1 MTTTSIHPGQS
12 VSGVLN
18 HPEWGEGYTESERK
32 QLDGALIEKFE
43 ELARAATG
51 DDSISYC
58 AYTSE
63 ITYECWG
70 QTTDDHH
77 CLDPKTTWR
86 GGEIRDE
93 DGEVID
99 IQEIEWGALA
109 QEAGEWM
116 VENSE
121 TILGESE

>member
-1 MTTTSIHPGQS
+1 MTTTSIHPGHS

-51 DDSISYC
+51 DDSISYQP
-58 AYTSE
+58 YTSE
-63 ITYECWG
+63 ILYECWG
-70 QTTDDHH
+70 QTTREHH
-77 CLDPKTTWR
+77 CMAPMTAWPR
-86 GGEIRDE
+86 NE
-93 DGEVID
+93 DGECEID
-99 IQEIEWGALA
+99 WGELA
-109 QEAGEWM
+109 REAGEWSA
-116 VENSE
+116 ENIE